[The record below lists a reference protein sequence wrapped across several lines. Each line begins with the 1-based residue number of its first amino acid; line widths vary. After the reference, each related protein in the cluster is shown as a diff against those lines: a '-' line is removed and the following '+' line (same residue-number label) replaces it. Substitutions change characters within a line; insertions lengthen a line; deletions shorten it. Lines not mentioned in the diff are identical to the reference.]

1 MRVLNNPTYEQNVI
15 QSTQSNTTY
24 QGTDLPEDQYL
35 VPINIKSKTMTNN
48 LQVNDTS
55 GGVPSFI
62 YQNDVQME
70 GIYSVPDDQQAEE
83 SLYNQS
89 QRT

>member
-1 MRVLNNPTYEQNVI
+1 MRVLNNPTYEQNII

-35 VPINIKSKTMTNN
+35 IPINIKSKTMTSN

-55 GGVPSFI
+55 GDVPSFI
-62 YQNDVQME
+62 YQDDVQME

-83 SLYNQS
+83 SLHNQS